1 MGWNEYARS
10 KTPLKLVFLLIAAVL
25 INALIIECFRIASLY
40 KYAPPIDSAVLS
52 QMNEEFE
59 NAVILDSMQDQSA
72 HPLWEGDCTAYL
84 LETESNNVKLAV
96 VQKHFLLDR
105 YRYMDKFTADV
116 HAGEGMNAPIS
127 GTTYHQALCWIND
140 GTSIESFN
148 MGQNYGPTA
157 FLAIIPMII
166 AEYIAYC
173 LLFKREEL
181 L

>member
-40 KYAPPIDSAVLS
+40 KYEPPIDIAVLS
-52 QMNEEFE
+52 QMNQEYE

-72 HPLWEGDCTAYL
+72 HPLSEGDCTAYL
-84 LETESNNVKLAV
+84 LETKSGERKLAIV
-96 VQKHFLLDR
+96 EKHFLLGR
-105 YRYMDKFTADV
+105 YRYLEKFEADV
-116 HAGEGMNAPIS
+116 PKQEGLYAPNS
-127 GTTYHQALCWIND
+127 GTLHHQALCWIND
-140 GTSIESFN
+140 GASFESFN
-148 MGQNYGPTA
+148 MGQNYGPTV

-181 L
+181 I